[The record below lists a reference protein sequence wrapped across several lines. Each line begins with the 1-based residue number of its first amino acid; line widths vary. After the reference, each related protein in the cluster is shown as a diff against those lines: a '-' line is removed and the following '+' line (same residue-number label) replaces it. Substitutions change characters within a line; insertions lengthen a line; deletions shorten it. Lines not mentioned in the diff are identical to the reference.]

1 LRVVGVVQEQ
11 GQQMVQVVLAALVD
25 SVLVLG
31 YLSRL
36 ELLTP

>member
-1 LRVVGVVQEQ
+1 VVVVVQEQ
-11 GQQMVQVVLAALVD
+11 GHLMVQVEVAVLVG